1 MSKLHI
7 EKMVGYRDRVAE
19 ARALAMPVRGWVEI
33 GVQRIKMGI
42 LKRAVSD

>member
-7 EKMVGYRDRVAE
+7 EKTVGKRDGWLR
-19 ARALAMPVRGWVEI
+19 PVRGGVEI

-42 LKRAVSD
+42 LKRAVFD